1 MSTITLSTI
10 ETLTKDYAAARAV
23 VAERVNALDAEVR
36 EIHRRKVP
44 GIKTAAAA
52 AKDAQAKL
60 VEAIKSAPEL
70 FTSPRTLTING
81 IKVGYQKGKGK
92 LDWEDDDRV
101 VALIRKFLPEHA
113 DLLINTTCTLSK
125 DALKN
130 LDVRTLAKI
139 GVTAEAAGDNVVIRT
154 SDSDVDKL
162 VAKILKEGA
171 VEEAA
176 AA

>member
-44 GIKTAAAA
+44 GIKTASAA

-70 FTSPRTLTING
+70 FMSPRTLTLNG

-92 LDWEDDDRV
+92 LDWEDDERV
-101 VALIRKFLPEHA
+101 VALIRKYIPEHA
-113 DLLINTTCTLSK
+113 DVLITTTYTPSK
-125 DALKN
+125 DALRN
-130 LDVRTLAKI
+130 LDVRTLVRL
-139 GVTAEAAGDNVVIRT
+139 GVTSEDAGDNIVVRA

-171 VEEAA
+171 LEEAA
-176 AA
+176 